1 MVRSNLSVHEACIH
15 DLHSLLERLNFALE
29 KILDEDFTLL
39 LTDLHI
45 FFPARVE
52 QVMASGVI
60 PSPDEKIEL
69 YRMRED
75 FLWSDLD
82 R

>member
-1 MVRSNLSVHEACIH
+1 MRLDHAK
-15 DLHSLLERLNFALE
+15 RLN
-29 KILDEDFTLL
+29 IT
-39 LTDLHI
+39 
-45 FFPARVE
+45 
-52 QVMASGVI
+52 

-69 YRMRED
+69 YRMRKD

>member
-52 QVMASGVI
+52 QVRNHFHV
-60 PSPDEKIEL
+60 DLEK
-69 YRMRED
+69 REVYLPVVD
-75 FLWSDLD
+75 DPLRLHVM
-82 R
+82 